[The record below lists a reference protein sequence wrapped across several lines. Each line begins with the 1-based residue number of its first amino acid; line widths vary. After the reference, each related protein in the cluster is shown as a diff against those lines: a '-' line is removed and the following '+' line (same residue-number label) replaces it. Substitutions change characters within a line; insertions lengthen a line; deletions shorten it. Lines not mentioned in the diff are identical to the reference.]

1 MTKMI
6 DFYFDFISPFSYLA
20 QAKLPDLARRTG
32 CVIEYWPID
41 IPEAKIAAGNY
52 GPSNRE
58 VAPKIKVLMADLER
72 WAARYEVPLTFPASF
87 ACADWNCAALY
98 ARSQDQ
104 AEAFVTAAYHRIW
117 GLGID
122 PRDQNELRGCA
133 EDVGLDADALCE
145 FVASPAGQGEYRKVR
160 TQAYQR
166 GVFGAPMMFVDDQ
179 IFWGND
185 RLDFL
190 ESYLHLT

>member
-1 MTKMI
+1 MTRTI
-6 DFYFDFISPFSYLA
+6 DLYFDFISPFSYLA
-20 QAKLPDLARRTG
+20 QVKLPDLARRNG
-32 CVIEYWPID
+32 CKIEYWPID

-58 VAPKIKVLMADLER
+58 VAPKIKVMMADLER
-72 WAARYEVPLTFPASF
+72 WAVEYGVPMKFPANF
-87 ACADWNCAALY
+87 TCADWNCAVLY
-98 ARSQDQ
+98 ARSQGH
-104 AEAFVTAAYHRIW
+104 AEAFVTAAFHKIW

-122 PRDQNELRGCA
+122 PSDRSELRGCA
-133 EDVGLDADALCE
+133 EEVGLGADALCE
-145 FVASPAGQGEYRKVR
+145 FVASPTGQGEYRKVR

-166 GVFGAPMMFVDDQ
+166 GVFGAPMMFVDEQ

-190 ESYLHLT
+190 ESYLLD

>member
-1 MTKMI
+1 MTKTI

-20 QAKLPDLARRTG
+20 QVKLPDLARRTS
-32 CVIEYWPID
+32 CKIEYWPID

-72 WAARYEVPLTFPASF
+72 WAAKYGVPLAFPASF

-98 ARSQDQ
+98 ARSQGR
-104 AEAFVTAAYHRIW
+104 AEAFVSAAFRRIW

-133 EDVGLDADALCE
+133 EDVGSMPMHCVNSSLHPRAMANIARRVRKL
-145 FVASPAGQGEYRKVR
+145 PAGRIR
-160 TQAYQR
+160 RA
-166 GVFGAPMMFVDDQ
+166 DDVC
-179 IFWGND
+179 
-185 RLDFL
+185 R
-190 ESYLHLT
+190 